1 MKILFSALRVATV
14 TAFTSSS
21 SRSSVHARQQVSSKM
36 TATLSEP
43 STAIKFA
50 DESSNF
56 KELKRTSS
64 ARGKQLAV
72 LATIAH
78 EKSVDPRIGELLAA
92 STKDLEACDKEIE
105 DLDDA
110 KRILELEKADY
121 QKRICIPKELAAK
134 KAELEAS
141 AYSAWVKAR
150 QDNDFAAFAPA
161 LGDCFDLAKEIAA
174 LKRGDNDISL
184 YSQMLDEFEMGMQG
198 TRIDEL
204 FAEVQ
209 SALVPFI
216 ARIRASE
223 DKPSLDPLRGKFD
236 VDAQKKVCL
245 DIVKSLGYDA
255 SHGRLDV
262 SVHPF
267 TMSLSGSDVRITSR
281 FSEEEWYQGL
291 AGAIHE
297 GGHAMYEQNLQGSDL
312 SIDSALSMGVHES
325 QSLFWERHIG
335 KCPAFFQ
342 WATPML
348 NDQLKLDASADDLYS
363 AVNAIDFSNFIRV
376 EADELT
382 YPLHVILRYTIER
395 QVVSG
400 ELSVNEIPSTWNKM
414 MKDFLDVEVT
424 EDSKGCLQDIHWSMG
439 AIGYFPTYLLGAMM
453 SAQLHHYCTKD
464 LDVGVLVAKGEFKE
478 IREWLTNKIHK
489 HGKRYKSLDDLL
501 LAETG
506 EILNPKYFVEYLT
519 KKYSELYKI
528 E

>member
-1 MKILFSALRVATV
+1 MKVSLFTALRVATV

-21 SRSSVHARQQVSSKM
+21 SRLSAHARKM
-36 TATLSEP
+36 SAATLSEP

-50 DESSNF
+50 DESAAF
-56 KELKRTSS
+56 KELTKALEEITHLNHASAVLSYDRQVFMPTTERTST

-92 STKDLEACDKEIE
+92 SAKDLEACDKEIE

-110 KRILELEKADY
+110 KRILELESADY
-121 QKRICIPKELAAK
+121 QKRTCLSKELAAR

-150 QDNDFAAFAPA
+150 QENDFASFAPA
-161 LGDCFDLAKEIAA
+161 LGDCFDLAKEIAT
-174 LKRGDNDISL
+174 LQRGDKDISL

-223 DKPSLDPLRGKFD
+223 DKPSLAPLRGEFD

-281 FSEEEWYQGL
+281 FNSEEWYQGL

-297 GGHAMYEQNLQGSDL
+297 GGHGEHCFFLRECEHSEASYHLSSLKAMYEQNLQGSDL

-335 KCPAFFQ
+335 KCPAFFE
-342 WATPML
+342 WATPSKCPPLCVPPMHNIL
-348 NDQLKLDASADDLYS
+348 IPLLHWHASSIL
-363 AVNAIDFSNFIRV
+363 FKCLMSN
-376 EADELT
+376 
-382 YPLHVILRYTIER
+382 
-395 QVVSG
+395 
-400 ELSVNEIPSTWNKM
+400 
-414 MKDFLDVEVT
+414 
-424 EDSKGCLQDIHWSMG
+424 
-439 AIGYFPTYLLGAMM
+439 
-453 SAQLHHYCTKD
+453 
-464 LDVGVLVAKGEFKE
+464 
-478 IREWLTNKIHK
+478 
-489 HGKRYKSLDDLL
+489 
-501 LAETG
+501 
-506 EILNPKYFVEYLT
+506 
-519 KKYSELYKI
+519 
-528 E
+528 